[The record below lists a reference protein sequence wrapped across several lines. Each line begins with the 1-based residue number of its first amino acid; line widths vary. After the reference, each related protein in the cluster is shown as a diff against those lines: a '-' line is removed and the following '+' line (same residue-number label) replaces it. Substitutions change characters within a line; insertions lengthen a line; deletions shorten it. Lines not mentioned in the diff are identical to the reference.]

1 MSVDLDRYAEPS
13 RAPEVLA
20 ARRAAL
26 LDQLGWLTDEAAAL
40 APLLAA
46 LPAWAVDQAPLPD
59 QPTAK
64 EVFAGLA
71 TLDREV
77 YPGWLQRLD
86 AATPGD
92 PVELTLAG
100 PLPGTGGANDR
111 PLDDLLADVRAAR
124 TDLVARLAPLAPD
137 AWDRRATLD
146 GEETDLY
153 GLTLAIVR
161 HDADRLKDL
170 AYRLHEADL
179 RTPKPGDDLPRP
191 S

>member
-1 MSVDLDRYAEPS
+1 MVDLDRYAEPS
-13 RAPEVLA
+13 REPAVLA

-40 APLLAA
+40 APLLGA

-71 TLDREV
+71 ALDRDV
-77 YPGWLQRLD
+77 YPAWLD
-86 AATPGD
+86 ALAADETPALSL
-92 PVELTLAG
+92 PA
-100 PLPGTGGANDR
+100 LPGTDGANDR

-124 TDLVARLAPLAPD
+124 TDLVARVESIEPD
-137 AWDRRATLD
+137 AWERRAVLD
-146 GEETDLY
+146 GTETDLY
-153 GLTLAIVR
+153 GLALAVVR

-179 RTPKPGDDLPRP
+179 RAPRPGDDLPRP
-191 S
+191 A

>member
-1 MSVDLDRYAEPS
+1 MVDLDRYAEPS

-46 LPAWAVDQAPLPD
+46 LPAWAVDQSPMPD

-77 YPGWLQRLD
+77 YPDWFHQLETDDG
-86 AATPGD
+86 
-92 PVELTLAG
+92 VELAIPS
-100 PLPGTGGANDR
+100 PLPGTNGANDR
-111 PLDDLLADVRAAR
+111 DLDTLLTDIQAAR
-124 TDLVARLAPLAPD
+124 TDLVARIAALD
-137 AWDRRATLD
+137 VEAWNRKAMLN
-146 GEETDLY
+146 GKETDLY
-153 GLTLAIVR
+153 GLTLAIVQ

-179 RTPKPGDDLPRP
+179 RPPKPGDDLPRP
-191 S
+191 A

>member
-1 MSVDLDRYAEPS
+1 MGDLDRYAEPS

-46 LPAWAVDQAPLPD
+46 LPAWAVDQSPMPD

-77 YPGWLQRLD
+77 YPGWLHQLD
-86 AATPGD
+86 AEALP
-92 PVELTLAG
+92 ELAIPS
-100 PLPGTGGANDR
+100 PLPGTEGANSRD
-111 PLDDLLADVRAAR
+111 LADLLADVQAAR
-124 TDLVARLAPLAPD
+124 TDLVARITAIDAG
-137 AWDRRATLD
+137 AWDRAAVLN
-146 GEETDLY
+146 GAETDLY
-153 GLTLAIVR
+153 GLGLAMVQ

-179 RTPKPGDDLPRP
+179 RAPKPGDDLPRQP
-191 S
+191 